1 MSSVDFNIDSLLD
14 DINDADFMTPR
25 GGSDYSSSKHV
36 PHPPK
41 AEKPNVQVRRG
52 LNCFRK

>member
-1 MSSVDFNIDSLLD
+1 MSSTDFNIDSLLD

-25 GGSDYSSSKHV
+25 GGVDYSSAKYV

-41 AEKPNVQVRRG
+41 SEKSPVHVRVIHVT
-52 LNCFRK
+52 

>member
-25 GGSDYSSSKHV
+25 GGSDYSASKHV

-41 AEKPNVQVRRG
+41 AEKSPVHVS
-52 LNCFRK
+52 